1 MNEEKQK
8 EVIEAYLAAY
18 NRFDVEGMIAQLHPQ
33 IVFQNVS
40 DGEVN
45 AEANGIEQFREM
57 AVRSAAMFSSRH
69 QQASEFSAD
78 GAVVS
83 IEIAYE
89 GILATNLPNGMQ
101 AGETLQLT
109 GRSEFIFEDGKLI
122 RITDFS

>member
-101 AGETLQLT
+101 AGETLQLI

>member
-57 AVRSAAMFSSRH
+57 AVQSAAMFSSRH

-101 AGETLQLT
+101 AGETLQLI